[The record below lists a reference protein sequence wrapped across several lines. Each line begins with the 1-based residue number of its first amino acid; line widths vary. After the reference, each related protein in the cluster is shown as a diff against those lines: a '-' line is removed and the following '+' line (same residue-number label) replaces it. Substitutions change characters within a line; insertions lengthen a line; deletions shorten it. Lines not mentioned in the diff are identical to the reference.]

1 MVFGPTISIIVI
13 IWHSA
18 QATEREVHPHI
29 MQYKNSWSYIE
40 VLWIMEEDGVPIVPV
55 DLKDRRE
62 SCPRL
67 NPRKSEVV
75 YIRWWKTSCPNA
87 RSIDLSWC
95 MQDGVEEALH
105 GGRANYFCMSNDPD
119 YHQYSTWVSL
129 VYGVQPCGEGEL
141 QAVHNHNFP
150 CAVCYICFSEGC
162 RHSDVVS
169 SFKSILTN
177 IFKAA
182 AILLWKQNKC
192 VHTLNVY
199 SVWQYIWR
207 MNSKWFSILGT
218 EQQSEIVWCIH
229 GGSHSVQ
236 YQFPMHKCPCLPPKY
251 SIPKCPNAQY
261 SMPSSKLLKH
271 HRHTYLWHKVCCI
284 RTYKWVPPF

>member
-1 MVFGPTISIIVI
+1 MGL
-13 IWHSA
+13 
-18 QATEREVHPHI
+18 RKLC
-29 MQYKNSWSYIE
+29 MG
-40 VLWIMEEDGVPIVPV
+40 DVPITFAC
-55 DLKDRRE
+55 LMIQTTINTQFE
-62 SCPRL
+62 SAL
-67 NPRKSEVV
+67 
-75 YIRWWKTSCPNA
+75 
-87 RSIDLSWC
+87 C
-95 MQDGVEEALH
+95 MEFS
-105 GGRANYFCMSNDPD
+105 R
-119 YHQYSTWVSL
+119 
-129 VYGVQPCGEGEL
+129 GEKE
-141 QAVHNHNFP
+141 NFHNFP

-236 YQFPMHKCPCLPPKY
+236 YQFPMHHCPCLPPKY

-271 HRHTYLWHKVCCI
+271 HRHTYPWHKVCCI